1 MNLKRVVAKV
11 FARSAL
17 VAGGTLVAFLLL
29 EILFRLF
36 FPQVMLTPRYDYL
49 PEIGIINFP
58 SVKMQHRRPGVFHFT
73 YTTNAERYRGELI
86 PFDGGPEKIVV
97 LGDSFAFGYG
107 VQDHETFS
115 ARLEHNLGGR
125 YRVVNLGNGGWG
137 LTHQIARYLSFGVK
151 YRPRIVILQFCK
163 NDPEDNLLTPLV
175 AWDDA
180 RTTFVLHRIEQK
192 SINRFRQ
199 IVAWSKPIYTLLTGH
214 SQTYNFLR
222 NRLYH
227 VARRKDQKEN
237 MMQVQTGGAGGPAT
251 GKSERPAPSSVA
263 EDYYND
269 LLEHF
274 ARCLHDSGVRLIMI
288 SVQGHL
294 DSFPAIKA
302 KVVELNR
309 QGILDYLDTR
319 EWFDL
324 GPDYC
329 SPEGHDWGAK
339 AHARIA
345 DELARHVQQHV
356 ADALQKREVRLPD
369 HGHPQK

>member
-1 MNLKRVVAKV
+1 MTLKPVLVKV
-11 FARSAL
+11 LARSAL
-17 VAGGTLVAFLLL
+17 VVGGTLVGLLLL
-29 EILFRLF
+29 EIFFRLF

-58 SVKMQHRRPGVFHFT
+58 GVKMQHRRPGVFHFT

-86 PFDGGPEKIVV
+86 PFDDVSEKIVV

-107 VQDHETFS
+107 VEDDETFS
-115 ARLEHNLGGR
+115 ARLERNLGGR

-137 LTHQIARYLSFGVK
+137 LTHQIVRYLTFGAK
-151 YRPRIVILQFCK
+151 YHPKIVILQFCK

-175 AWDDA
+175 TWNDS

-192 SINRFRQ
+192 SINRFRR
-199 IVAWSKPIYTLLTGH
+199 IISWSKPVYTLLTGH

-227 VARRKDQKEN
+227 VARRKDQQEN
-237 MMQVQTGGAGGPAT
+237 ISQVQTAGAGATAT
-251 GKSERPAPSSVA
+251 GISEMPRASSVA

-274 ARCLHDSGVRLIMI
+274 ARWLHDSGVRLIMI

-294 DSFPAIKA
+294 ETFPAIKT

-309 QGILDYLDTR
+309 EGVLDYLDTR

-324 GPDYC
+324 GPDYA
-329 SPEGHDWGAK
+329 SPEGHDWGTK
-339 AHARIA
+339 AHARVA
-345 DELARHVQQHV
+345 EELARHVQKCESV
-356 ADALQKREVRLPD
+356 EPQKRD
-369 HGHPQK
+369 THPPN